1 MSLSS
6 IDLLRLT
13 CLSLSGNLLRSVLTT
28 VGVFMGV
35 AAVSATLQVGNISRA
50 VIAKQLAEREAPR
63 VGIFMWGDTSL
74 KLEDMEFLR
83 HRLKGV
89 QAISAA
95 NWFDFNDNKVKFQAK
110 EAESNKQA
118 VSQDYLLTSGRRLKA
133 GRFFSPSDFADY
145 RPVVVIDKVLS
156 SLLFKG
162 NMEPVGQRIYV
173 NRRPY
178 IVIGVI
184 EESKQHSLG
193 KPTGEILVSMS
204 LYKAITGSQRIE
216 SILVRPD
223 NLKDIKEDIKGMQK
237 QAKKVL
243 KQRFPKAKFYVG
255 NNVQEILEQQETLE
269 LTSRALLAV
278 GIISLLVGGVGI
290 ANITIAAVIERTPEI
305 GLRRAI
311 GATQRDILLQFILE
325 AVILSLAGGIA
336 AIVTVHGLTVV
347 VADVF
352 KLPYKFESNTA
363 ALALGAALAVGV
375 GAGFFPALRASQ
387 LDPVK
392 ALRQG

>member
-1 MSLSS
+1 
-6 IDLLRLT
+6 
-13 CLSLSGNLLRSVLTT
+13 
-28 VGVFMGV
+28 MGV

-63 VGIFMWGDTSL
+63 VGIYMWGDTSL

-89 QAISAA
+89 QAISAST
-95 NWFDFNDNKVKFQAK
+95 WFDFYDNKVIFQAEK
-110 EAESNKQA
+110 AESRKQA
-118 VSQDYLLTSGRRLKA
+118 VSQDYLLTSGRLLRA

-145 RPVVVIDKVLS
+145 RPVVVIDEVLS
-156 SLLFKG
+156 ELLFKG
-162 NMEPVGQRIYV
+162 GKKPIGQRIYV

-178 IVIGVI
+178 IVIGVM
-184 EESKQHSLG
+184 ESKQNSSE
-193 KPTGEILVSMS
+193 KPTGVILVSMS
-204 LYKAITGSQRIE
+204 LYKVITGSQTID

-223 NLKDIKEDIKGMQK
+223 NLKDIKEDIKGMEK

-243 KQRFPKAKFYVG
+243 KQRFPKANVVVG
-255 NNVQEILEQQETLE
+255 NNVQEILEQQKTLE

-278 GIISLLVGGVGI
+278 GVISLLVGGVGI
-290 ANITIAAVIERTPEI
+290 ANITIAAVMERTPEI

-352 KLPYKFESNTA
+352 KLPYKFNSNTA

>member
-1 MSLSS
+1 
-6 IDLLRLT
+6 
-13 CLSLSGNLLRSVLTT
+13 
-28 VGVFMGV
+28 MGV

-50 VIAKQLAEREAPR
+50 VIAKQLAERTAPR
-63 VGIFMWGDTSL
+63 VGIHMSRDTSL

-95 NWFDFNDNKVKFQAK
+95 NWFDINDKVIFQAEK
-110 EAESNKQA
+110 AESSGLA
-118 VSQDYLLTSGRRLKA
+118 VSQDYLLTSGRRLIKGS
-133 GRFFSPSDFADY
+133 GRFFSPNDFANY
-145 RPVVVIDKVLS
+145 RPVVVIDKL
-156 SLLFKG
+156 LATQLFKG
-162 NMEPVGQRIYV
+162 GIKPVGQRIYV

-178 IVIGVI
+178 IVIGVM
-184 EESKQHSLG
+184 ESKQDFSE
-193 KPTGEILVSMS
+193 KPTNLILVSMS
-204 LYKAITGSQRIE
+204 LYKVITGSQRIGG
-216 SILVRPD
+216 IYVRPY
-223 NLKDIKEDIKGMQK
+223 NLKDITGMEK

-243 KQRFPKAKFYVG
+243 KQRFPKAEVRTF

-269 LTSRALLAV
+269 LTSRGLLAV

-325 AVILSLAGGIA
+325 AVIMSLAGGIA

-352 KLPYKFESNTA
+352 KLPYKFDSNTA
-363 ALALGAALAVGV
+363 ALALGSALAVGV
-375 GAGFFPALRASQ
+375 GAGFLPALRASQ

>member
-1 MSLSS
+1 MSLSPV
-6 IDLLRLT
+6 DLLRLT

-50 VIAKQLAEREAPR
+50 VIAKQLAERTAPR
-63 VGIFMWGDTSL
+63 VGISMSGDRGL

-95 NWFDFNDNKVKFQAK
+95 NGFDINNKVIFQAEK
-110 EAESNKQA
+110 AESSGRA
-118 VSQDYLLTSGRRLKA
+118 VSQDYLLTSGRRLRA
-133 GRFFSPSDFADY
+133 GRFFSPSDFANY
-145 RPVVVIDKVLS
+145 RPVVVIDKL
-156 SLLFKG
+156 LATQLFKG
-162 NMEPVGQRIYV
+162 GIKPVGQRIYV

-178 IVIGVI
+178 IVIGVM
-184 EESKQHSLG
+184 ESKQDFSE
-193 KPTGEILVSMS
+193 KPTNLILVSMS
-204 LYKAITGSQRIE
+204 VAKAITGSQRIGG
-216 SILVRPD
+216 IYVRPY
-223 NLKDIKEDIKGMQK
+223 NLKDITGMEK

-243 KQRFPKAKFYVG
+243 KQRFPKAEVYTR
-255 NNVQEILEQQETLE
+255 NNVKEILEQQETLK
-269 LTSRALLAV
+269 LTSQGLLAV
-278 GIISLLVGGVGI
+278 GVISLLVGGVGI

-325 AVILSLAGGIA
+325 AVIMSLAGGIA

-363 ALALGAALAVGV
+363 ALALGSALAVGV
-375 GAGFFPALRASQ
+375 GAGFLPALRASQ

>member
-1 MSLSS
+1 MSLSP

-50 VIAKQLAEREAPR
+50 VIAKQLAEQEAPQVR
-63 VGIFMWGDTSL
+63 IFMWGDTSL

-83 HRLKGV
+83 QRLKGV

-95 NWFDFNDNKVKFQAK
+95 NWFGFNDNKVIFQAE
-110 EAESNKQA
+110 EAEPSSYA
-118 VSQDYLLTSGRRLKA
+118 VSQDYLLTSGRRLMT

-145 RPVVVIDKVLS
+145 RPVVVIDEWLG
-156 SLLFKG
+156 SLLFTG
-162 NMEPVGQRIYV
+162 DVEPVGQRIYV
-173 NRRPY
+173 DRRPY
-178 IVIGVI
+178 IVIGVM
-184 EESKQHSLG
+184 ESKQDSSE
-193 KPTGEILVSMS
+193 KPKGEILVSMS
-204 LYKAITGSQRIE
+204 VYKAMTGSQRID
-216 SILVRPD
+216 SISVRPY
-223 NLKDIKEDIKGMQK
+223 NLKDIKGMEK

-243 KQRFPKAKFYVG
+243 KQRFPQAEVYVR
-255 NNVQEILEQQETLE
+255 NNVKKILEQQETLE
-269 LTSRALLAV
+269 LASQGLLAV
-278 GIISLLVGGVGI
+278 GVISLLVGGVGI
-290 ANITIAAVIERTPEI
+290 ANITIAAVMERTPEI

-311 GATQRDILLQFILE
+311 GATQRDIMLQFILE

-352 KLPYKFESNTA
+352 KLPYKFDSNTA
-363 ALALGAALAVGV
+363 ALALGSALAVGV
-375 GAGFFPALRASQ
+375 GAGFLPALRASQ

>member
-1 MSLSS
+1 MSLSP

-50 VIAKQLAEREAPR
+50 VIAKQLAEREAPQVR
-63 VGIFMWGDTSL
+63 IFMWGDTSL

-83 HRLKGV
+83 QRLKGIR
-89 QAISAA
+89 AISAE
-95 NWFDFNDNKVKFQAK
+95 NWFGFNDNKVIFQAQK
-110 EAESNKQA
+110 AQPNMVA
-118 VSQDYLLTSGRRLKA
+118 VSQDNLLTSGRRLMT

-145 RPVVVIDKVLS
+145 RPVVVIDEWLG
-156 SLLFKG
+156 SLLFTG
-162 NMEPVGQRIYV
+162 DMEPVGQRIYV
-173 NRRPY
+173 DRRPY
-178 IVIGVI
+178 IVIGVM
-184 EESKQHSLG
+184 ESKQDSSE
-193 KPTGEILVSMS
+193 KPTGEMLVSMS
-204 LYKAITGSQRIE
+204 VYKAITGSQRIN
-216 SILVRPD
+216 SISVRPY
-223 NLKDIKEDIKGMQK
+223 NLKDIKGMEK

-243 KQRFPKAKFYVG
+243 KQRFPQAEIYVS
-255 NNVQEILEQQETLE
+255 NNVKKILEQQETLD
-269 LTSRALLAV
+269 LSSRGLLAV
-278 GIISLLVGGVGI
+278 GVISLLVGGIGI
-290 ANITIAAVIERTPEI
+290 ANITIAAVMERTPEI

-311 GATQRDILLQFILE
+311 GATQRDIMLQFILE

-352 KLPYKFESNTA
+352 KLPYKFDSNTA
-363 ALALGAALAVGV
+363 ALALGSALAVGV

>member
-1 MSLSS
+1 
-6 IDLLRLT
+6 
-13 CLSLSGNLLRSVLTT
+13 
-28 VGVFMGV
+28 MGV

-50 VIAKQLAEREAPR
+50 VIAKQLAERTAPQ
-63 VGIFMWGDTSL
+63 VGIFMFGDTSL

-83 HRLKGV
+83 HRLKGI

-95 NWFDFNDNKVKFQAK
+95 NWFDINNKVIFQAE
-110 EAESNKQA
+110 EAESSGYA
-118 VSQDYLLTSGRRLKA
+118 VSQDYLLTSGRRLMAGA

-145 RPVVVIDKVLS
+145 RPVVVIDKVLATQ
-156 SLLFKG
+156 LFKG
-162 NMEPVGQRIYV
+162 DMEPVGKRIYV

-184 EESKQHSLG
+184 KSKQNSSE

-204 LYKAITGSQRIE
+204 LYKAMTGSQRIGQ
-216 SILVRPD
+216 IAVRPY
-223 NLKDIKEDIKGMQK
+223 NLKDIKGMQK

-243 KQRFPKAKFYVG
+243 KQRFPKANVVVR

-269 LTSRALLAV
+269 LTSLALLAV
-278 GIISLLVGGVGI
+278 GVISLLVGGVGI

-325 AVILSLAGGIA
+325 AVIMSLAGGIA

-352 KLPYKFESNTA
+352 KLPYKFNSNTA
-363 ALALGAALAVGV
+363 ALALGSALAVGV
-375 GAGFFPALRASQ
+375 GAGFLPALRASQ

>member
-1 MSLSS
+1 MSLSPL
-6 IDLLRLT
+6 DLLRLT
-13 CLSLSGNLLRSVLTT
+13 CLSLSGNLLRSALTT

-50 VIAKQLAEREAPR
+50 VIAKQLAEREAPQIHIR
-63 VGIFMWGDTSL
+63 MWDEVGL

-83 HRLKGV
+83 HRLKGI
-89 QAISAA
+89 QAISGSNLFSYQA
-95 NWFDFNDNKVKFQAK
+95 KVIFQAEK
-110 EAESNKQA
+110 AETNIYA
-118 VSQDYLLTSGRRLKA
+118 VSQDHLLTSGRRLIKGS
-133 GRFFSPSDFADY
+133 GRFFSPNDFANY
-145 RPVVVIDKVLS
+145 RPVVVIDEMLATQ
-156 SLLFKG
+156 LFKG
-162 NMEPVGQRIYV
+162 GIKPVGQRIYV
-173 NRRPY
+173 NNRPY
-178 IVIGVI
+178 IVVGVM
-184 EESKQHSLG
+184 ESKERSDT
-193 KPTGEILVSMS
+193 PEAEMWVSMS
-204 LYKAITGSQRIE
+204 VYKAMTGSQRIGGI
-216 SILVRPD
+216 SVRPY
-223 NLKDIKEDIKGMQK
+223 NLKDIKGMEK
-237 QAKKVL
+237 QAKKLL
-243 KQRFPKAKFYVG
+243 KQRFPKTEVDTW
-255 NNVQEILEQQETLE
+255 NNVQKILEQQETLE
-269 LTSRALLAV
+269 LTSQGLLAV
-278 GIISLLVGGVGI
+278 GVISLLVGGVGI

-325 AVILSLAGGIA
+325 AVIMSLAGGIA

>member
-1 MSLSS
+1 MSLSP

-50 VIAKQLAEREAPR
+50 VIAKQLAEREAPQVR
-63 VGIFMWGDTSL
+63 IFMGGDTSL

-83 HRLKGV
+83 QRLKGV

-95 NWFDFNDNKVKFQAK
+95 NWLGFNDNKVIFQAE
-110 EAESNKQA
+110 EAEPSSDA
-118 VSQDYLLTSGRRLKA
+118 VSQDYLLTSGRRLMT

-145 RPVVVIDKVLS
+145 RPVVVIDEWLG
-156 SLLFKG
+156 SLLFTG
-162 NMEPVGQRIYV
+162 DVEPVGQRIYV
-173 NRRPY
+173 DRRPY
-178 IVIGVI
+178 IVIGVM
-184 EESKQHSLG
+184 ESKQDSSE
-193 KPTGEILVSMS
+193 KPKGEILVSMS
-204 LYKAITGSQRIE
+204 VYKAMTGSQRID
-216 SILVRPD
+216 SISVRPY
-223 NLKDIKEDIKGMQK
+223 NLKDIKGMEK

-243 KQRFPKAKFYVG
+243 KQRFPQAEVYTW
-255 NNVQEILEQQETLE
+255 NNVKKILEQQEILE
-269 LTSRALLAV
+269 LASQGLLAV
-278 GIISLLVGGVGI
+278 GVISLLVGGVGI
-290 ANITIAAVIERTPEI
+290 ANITIAAVMERTPEI

-311 GATQRDILLQFILE
+311 GATQRDIMLQFILE

-352 KLPYKFESNTA
+352 KLPYKFDSNTA
-363 ALALGAALAVGV
+363 ALALGSALAVGV
-375 GAGFFPALRASQ
+375 GAGFLPALRASQ

>member
-1 MSLSS
+1 
-6 IDLLRLT
+6 
-13 CLSLSGNLLRSVLTT
+13 
-28 VGVFMGV
+28 MGV

-50 VIAKQLAEREAPR
+50 VIAKQLAERTAPR
-63 VGIFMWGDTSL
+63 VGIYMWGDRGL

-95 NWFDFNDNKVKFQAK
+95 NGFDINNKVIFQAEK
-110 EAESNKQA
+110 AESSGRA
-118 VSQDYLLTSGRRLKA
+118 VSQDYLLTSGRLLRA

-145 RPVVVIDKVLS
+145 RPVVVIDEMLATQ
-156 SLLFKG
+156 LFKG
-162 NMEPVGQRIYV
+162 GKKPIDQRIYV

-178 IVIGVI
+178 IVIGVM
-184 EESKQHSLG
+184 ESKQDSSE
-193 KPTGEILVSMS
+193 KPTNLILMSMS
-204 LYKAITGSQRIE
+204 LYKVITGSQRIGG
-216 SILVRPD
+216 IYVRPY
-223 NLKDIKEDIKGMQK
+223 NLKDITGMEK
-237 QAKKVL
+237 QAEKVL
-243 KQRFPKAKFYVG
+243 KQRFPKAKVRTF
-255 NNVQEILEQQETLE
+255 NNVKEILEQQKTLE
-269 LTSRALLAV
+269 LTSRGLLAV
-278 GIISLLVGGVGI
+278 GVISLLVGGVGI

-352 KLPYKFESNTA
+352 KLPYKFDSNTA

>member
-1 MSLSS
+1 MSLSP

-50 VIAKQLAEREAPR
+50 VIAKQLAERTAPR
-63 VGIFMWGDTSL
+63 VGIYMWGDRGL

-95 NWFDFNDNKVKFQAK
+95 NGFDINNKVIFQAEK
-110 EAESNKQA
+110 AESSGRA
-118 VSQDYLLTSGRRLKA
+118 VSQDYLLTSGRLLRA

-145 RPVVVIDKVLS
+145 RPVVVIDEMLATQ
-156 SLLFKG
+156 LFKG
-162 NMEPVGQRIYV
+162 GKKPIDQRIYV

-178 IVIGVI
+178 IVIGVM
-184 EESKQHSLG
+184 ESKQDSSE
-193 KPTGEILVSMS
+193 KPTNLILMSMS
-204 LYKAITGSQRIE
+204 LYKVITGSQRIGG
-216 SILVRPD
+216 IYVRPY
-223 NLKDIKEDIKGMQK
+223 NLKDITGMEK
-237 QAKKVL
+237 QAEKVL
-243 KQRFPKAKFYVG
+243 KQRFPKAKVRTF
-255 NNVQEILEQQETLE
+255 NNVKEILEQQKTLE
-269 LTSRALLAV
+269 LTSRGLLAV
-278 GIISLLVGGVGI
+278 GVISLLVGGVGI

-352 KLPYKFESNTA
+352 KLPYKFDSNTA

>member
-1 MSLSS
+1 MSLSP

-50 VIAKQLAEREAPR
+50 VIAKQLAEREAPQ
-63 VGIFMWGDTSL
+63 VQIFMWGDTSL

-83 HRLKGV
+83 QRLKGV

-95 NWFDFNDNKVKFQAK
+95 NWFGFNDNKVIFQAE
-110 EAESNKQA
+110 EAEPSSYA
-118 VSQDYLLTSGRRLKA
+118 VSQDYLLTSGRRLMT

-145 RPVVVIDKVLS
+145 RPVVVIDEWLG
-156 SLLFKG
+156 SLLFTG
-162 NMEPVGQRIYV
+162 DVEPVGQRIYV
-173 NRRPY
+173 DRRPY
-178 IVIGVI
+178 IVIGVM
-184 EESKQHSLG
+184 ESKQDSSE
-193 KPTGEILVSMS
+193 KPKGEILVSMS
-204 LYKAITGSQRIE
+204 VYKAMTGSQRID
-216 SILVRPD
+216 SISVRPY
-223 NLKDIKEDIKGMQK
+223 NLKDIKGMEK

-243 KQRFPKAKFYVG
+243 KQRFPQAEVYVR
-255 NNVQEILEQQETLE
+255 NNVKKILEQQETLE
-269 LTSRALLAV
+269 LASQGLLAV
-278 GIISLLVGGVGI
+278 GVISLLVGGVGI
-290 ANITIAAVIERTPEI
+290 ANITIAAVMERTPEI

-311 GATQRDILLQFILE
+311 GATQRDIMLQFILE

-352 KLPYKFESNTA
+352 KLPYKFDSNTA
-363 ALALGAALAVGV
+363 ALALGSALAVGV
-375 GAGFFPALRASQ
+375 GAGFLPALRASQ

>member
-1 MSLSS
+1 MSLYP

-13 CLSLSGNLLRSVLTT
+13 CISLSGNLLRSVLTT

-50 VIAKQLAEREAPR
+50 VIAEQLAKREAPQ
-63 VGIFMWGDTSL
+63 VQISMWGDTSL

-83 HRLKGV
+83 HRLKGI

-95 NWFDFNDNKVKFQAK
+95 HWFSLNDNKVIFQAE
-110 EAESNKQA
+110 EAEPSSQA
-118 VSQDYLLTSGRRLKA
+118 VSQDYLLTSGRLLMA

-145 RPVVVIDKVLS
+145 RPVVVIDEVLEL
-156 SLLFKG
+156 LLFKG
-162 NMEPVGQRIYV
+162 GTNPVGQRIYV
-173 NRRPY
+173 DRRPY
-178 IVIGVI
+178 IVIGVM
-184 EESKQHSLG
+184 ESKQDFAE

-204 LYKAITGSQRIE
+204 LYKAITGSQRIG
-216 SILVRPD
+216 SISVRPD
-223 NLKDIKEDIKGMQK
+223 NLKDIKGMEK

-243 KQRFPKAKFYVG
+243 KQRFPKANVFVW
-255 NNVQEILEQQETLE
+255 NNVKKILEQQETLE
-269 LTSRALLAV
+269 LASQGLLAV

-290 ANITIAAVIERTPEI
+290 ANITIAAVMERTPEI

-311 GATQRDILLQFILE
+311 GATQRDIMLQFILE

-352 KLPYKFESNTA
+352 KLPYKFDSNTA
-363 ALALGAALAVGV
+363 ALALGSALAVGV
-375 GAGFFPALRASQ
+375 GAGFLPALRASQ

>member
-1 MSLSS
+1 MSLSP

-50 VIAKQLAEREAPR
+50 VIAKQLAEREAPQVR
-63 VGIFMWGDTSL
+63 IFMWGDTSL

-83 HRLKGV
+83 QRLKGIR
-89 QAISAA
+89 AISAE
-95 NWFDFNDNKVKFQAK
+95 NWFGFNDNKVIFQAQK
-110 EAESNKQA
+110 AEPNMVA
-118 VSQDYLLTSGRRLKA
+118 VSQDNLLTSGRRLMT

-145 RPVVVIDKVLS
+145 RPVVVIDEWLG
-156 SLLFKG
+156 SLLFTG
-162 NMEPVGQRIYV
+162 DMEPVGQRIYV
-173 NRRPY
+173 DRRPY
-178 IVIGVI
+178 IVIGVM
-184 EESKQHSLG
+184 ESKQDSSE
-193 KPTGEILVSMS
+193 KPTGEMLVSMS
-204 LYKAITGSQRIE
+204 VYKAITGSQRIN
-216 SILVRPD
+216 SISVRPY
-223 NLKDIKEDIKGMQK
+223 NLKDIKGMEK

-243 KQRFPKAKFYVG
+243 KQRFPQAEVYVS
-255 NNVQEILEQQETLE
+255 NNVKKILEQQETLE
-269 LTSRALLAV
+269 LSSRGLLAV
-278 GIISLLVGGVGI
+278 GVISLLVGGIGI
-290 ANITIAAVIERTPEI
+290 ANITIAAVMERTPEI

-311 GATQRDILLQFILE
+311 GATQRDIMLQFILE

-352 KLPYKFESNTA
+352 KLPYKFDSNTA
-363 ALALGAALAVGV
+363 ALALGSALAVGV

>member
-1 MSLSS
+1 MSLSPL
-6 IDLLRLT
+6 DLLRLT
-13 CLSLSGNLLRSVLTT
+13 CISLSGNLLRSALTT

-50 VIAKQLAEREAPR
+50 VIAEKLAKREAPQLQI
-63 VGIFMWGDTSL
+63 GISDDLGL

-83 HRLKGV
+83 SRLKGIR
-89 QAISAA
+89 AISAA
-95 NWFDFNDNKVKFQAK
+95 NEFGYQGKVLFQAE
-110 EAESNKQA
+110 EAEANMAA
-118 VSQDYLLTSGRRLKA
+118 VSQDNLLTSGRRLIA
-133 GRFFSPSDFADY
+133 GRFFSPNDFANY
-145 RPVVVIDKVLS
+145 RPVVVIDEMLATQ
-156 SLLFKG
+156 LFKEG
-162 NMEPVGQRIYV
+162 STKRLGQRIYA

-178 IVIGVI
+178 IVVGVM
-184 EESKQHSLG
+184 ESKESFFG
-193 KPTGEILVSMS
+193 KIQGQMWVSMS
-204 LYKAITGSQRIE
+204 VYKAMTGSPTIGGI
-216 SILVRPD
+216 SVRPY
-223 NLKDIKEDIKGMQK
+223 NLKDIKGMEK
-237 QAKKVL
+237 QAKKIL
-243 KQRFPKAKFYVG
+243 QQRFPQAEVYTW
-255 NNVQEILEQQETLE
+255 NNVRKILEEQETLE
-269 LTSRALLAV
+269 LASQGLLVV
-278 GIISLLVGGVGI
+278 GVISLLVGGVGI
-290 ANITIAAVIERTPEI
+290 ANITIAAVMERTPEI

-352 KLPYKFESNTA
+352 KLPYKFDSNTA